1 MSFIHDIYEFRKSF
15 CHIVKLTLRC
25 VHLKNA
31 VEFNETC
38 LNNGIFP
45 KYCHIY
51 IYIYYSRRNSHVWVY
66 NGIMVCM
73 MVLHVM
79 CMLLIMCYACDLSY
93 IPSHTQHAIP
103 GIPGTSFRLIYFT

>member
-1 MSFIHDIYEFRKSF
+1 MSFIHDIYECRKSF
-15 CHIVKLTLRC
+15 RHIEKLTLRC

-51 IYIYYSRRNSHVWVY
+51 IHTHTLYTHCLPCGTQERKFKNVKILYY
-66 NGIMVCM
+66 
-73 MVLHVM
+73 L
-79 CMLLIMCYACDLSY
+79 
-93 IPSHTQHAIP
+93 
-103 GIPGTSFRLIYFT
+103 

>member
-1 MSFIHDIYEFRKSF
+1 MPNIYIYEIQYISFR
-15 CHIVKLTLRC
+15 HIEKLTLRC

-51 IYIYYSRRNSHVWVY
+51 TYIYI
-66 NGIMVCM
+66 C
-73 MVLHVM
+73 
-79 CMLLIMCYACDLSY
+79 
-93 IPSHTQHAIP
+93 
-103 GIPGTSFRLIYFT
+103 IYRQQVIIKTCFIKYQMTFIS